1 MSKIN
6 GKETRGSC
14 KNTQQAVGSWSG
26 KKQVRKHGIARL
38 KLF

>member
-14 KNTQQAVGSWSG
+14 KKTQQAVGIWSG
-26 KKQVRKHGIARL
+26 KKQVRNHGIVHL
-38 KLF
+38 KLH